1 MLEEIFSLLD
11 EGRSSFNAVDWLQ
24 NKLKAAGFQYLDE
37 KKDFKLDAGGH
48 YYTVRNGSSIIAFK
62 VPQGLSSFGFRITA
76 SHNDCPGFKL
86 KPEALIKEDNY
97 YKLNTEVYGG
107 PIYSTWFDRPLS
119 LAGRVIVEKDHQ
131 LAIKHIDFKRPLCII
146 PSLAIH
152 LNPECNKGRELNPQ
166 VDLLPLASL
175 GEKGDLKALLAEELK
190 ASEEDIINFD
200 LYLYPCQ
207 KALNWGEDK
216 EFITAH
222 HLDDLASAFA
232 AFKAFMESD
241 NSQNIDVF
249 ACFDNEEVGS
259 LTRQGAFGDF
269 ARLTF
274 SRIAKALNFDESS
287 AFARSMMLSCDNAH
301 AIHPNHREKSDLIN
315 YPCLNKGIVIK
326 YNANQSY
333 TSDSLSA
340 SIFIKIL
347 KDKDIPYQF
356 YANRSDIRGGSTL
369 GNLSNN
375 QVSLLSL
382 DIGIAQ
388 LAMHSCLETCGSR
401 DIDYMIAGLKAFY
414 ESNFKIADESVEF

>member
-1 MLEEIFSLLD
+1 MD

-24 NKLKAAGFQYLDE
+24 SKLKAAVFQYLYE
-37 KKDFKLDAGGH
+37 KKYFKLDAGGH

-131 LAIKHIDFKRPLCII
+131 LAIKHTDFKRPLCII

-190 ASEEDIINFD
+190 A
-200 LYLYPCQ
+200 
-207 KALNWGEDK
+207 
-216 EFITAH
+216 
-222 HLDDLASAFA
+222 
-232 AFKAFMESD
+232 FKAFMESD
-241 NSQNIDVF
+241 NSQNINVF

-301 AIHPNHREKSDLIN
+301 AVHPNHREKSDLNN

-356 YANRSDIRGGSTL
+356 YTNRSDIRGGSTL